1 MDSFLDEDFRPAP
14 QEIHFRLNNFE
25 WCSEGKEP
33 EVKERTAAGRA
44 VVINHGQHVKY
55 RLELVGQSKKDFPQE
70 DFKNWQKSIFFMG
83 RNGEKDKCEIKHDAT
98 GYTVQFKRKDKHGYT
113 VIRKDG
119 DQTFP
124 LKMTWYTLD
133 GSQGIEINAILT
145 KSHSNCS
152 KTKKLPT
159 IPTTPLE
166 MTLDPDDT
174 LFLSKKNLIV
184 DDTIKCNKL
193 ITEHLCCSSDERLK
207 TILSPLH
214 ANMLPLLRTLEPY
227 VYRWNDGNLRENRG
241 LMTT

>member
-1 MDSFLDEDFRPAP
+1 MDSDGEEMLFLVQDFRPAP
-14 QEIHFRLNNFE
+14 QEIHFRLDNLE

-44 VVINHGQHVKY
+44 VVINHGQHHKY
-55 RLELVGQSKKDFPQE
+55 RLELVGQSKKDFLQE

-145 KSHSNCS
+145 KPHNNCS
-152 KTKKLPT
+152 KK
-159 IPTTPLE
+159 TPGDTAKRQRTDSVAAGRSVCRE
-166 MTLDPDDT
+166 VAPFYVGNPCGHGALDPDDT
-174 LFLSKKNLIV
+174 LFLQDKNL
-184 DDTIKCNKL
+184 
-193 ITEHLCCSSDERLK
+193 R
-207 TILSPLH
+207 
-214 ANMLPLLRTLEPY
+214 
-227 VYRWNDGNLRENRG
+227 YRI
-241 LMTT
+241 